1 MNDESKDGHWAEL
14 AGELGA
20 EPVTDESSTDRD
32 EPVDTGAELSASFE
46 AVEASKK
53 MPDQPAADWG
63 GLANSLG
70 IEPAEPISEG
80 ASYKTVEDDVDGTG
94 RSRVDEGSKAPSTV
108 EEVDVNADDSSDAN
122 ETVLDGDSSLA
133 EIEFA
138 GEGGS
143 NPGESVSGTE
153 SKEEKP
159 GKRRRGRRR
168 RGRGRKPGGG
178 DTNAAAAAEDDLE
191 KSSENAELIED
202 AELVIDDA
210 SQESESPSDAA
221 DAEPEEQEGD
231 RKRRKR
237 RRRGRRG
244 SRRDGEA
251 ATDDGGDESESAD
264 NDDEPAVE
272 SCDDE
277 SQSDNADSGER
288 KTGHRNIPTWEEAVG
303 MVIAPNLDARGKDS
317 KSTSGGKGR
326 GRGGRGRGR
335 KPSTQS

>member
-53 MPDQPAADWG
+53 MPDQPVADWG

-80 ASYKTVEDDVDGTG
+80 ASHKTVEDEVDGTA

-108 EEVDVNADDSSDAN
+108 EVDVNADDSSDAN

-178 DTNAAAAAEDDLE
+178 DTNAGVAAEDDLE

-244 SRRDGEA
+244 SRGDGEA

-277 SQSDNADSGER
+277 FQSGKADSGER

-317 KSTSGGKGR
+317 KSTGGGKGS
-326 GRGGRGRGR
+326 GRGGRGHGR
-335 KPSTQS
+335 KPSTRS